1 MIRITG
7 FDFSIT
13 YLHIMALQAVTFRI
27 RALTSLVF
35 VAVMLT
41 GILWNTW
48 SFFILFSIIH
58 FGCWH
63 EYQKLL
69 AKIDPV
75 YSAISPFQKY
85 GVMLA
90 GWCIM
95 MFCARPGYGGDLG
108 NTGLHNAGLFGGLL
122 FLFILPVAEIL
133 YSRKVYMRNMGYS
146 AIGLIY
152 ISLSLGLLLNLRT
165 FYPGTAAF
173 LETVNKLLV
182 LIIILSLWVNDTMAY
197 LIGSLIGKTP
207 LTKISPKKTWEGT
220 IGGIIFAVATMG
232 AVGYYLSSE
241 FEIKP
246 AVQWMIVAAIAAIV
260 GTVGDL
266 IQSKLKRMARVKDSG
281 RIMPGHGGFLDRFDS
296 LLFATPFIWLYIV
309 MFA

>member
-1 MIRITG
+1 
-7 FDFSIT
+7 
-13 YLHIMALQAVTFRI
+13 MALQAVTFRI

-41 GILWNTW
+41 GLLWNIW

-58 FGCWH
+58 FGCWY
-63 EYQKLL
+63 EYQRLL
-69 AKIDPV
+69 AKIDPA
-75 YSAISPFQKY
+75 YREISSFQKY
-85 GVMLA
+85 GVMVA

-95 MFCARPGYGGDLG
+95 MYCARPGYDGDTG
-108 NTGLHNAGLFGGLL
+108 NTGLHNAGLYGGLL

-133 YSRKVYMRNMGYS
+133 YTRKTYLRNMGYS
-146 AIGLIY
+146 TMGLIY

-165 FYPGTAAF
+165 YYPGVP
-173 LETVNKLLV
+173 LESVNKLLV
-182 LIIILSLWVNDTMAY
+182 LAIILSLWVNDTMAY
-197 LIGSLIGKTP
+197 LVGSIFGKNT

-220 IGGIIFAVATMG
+220 LGGIFFAVVAMG
-232 AVGYYLSSE
+232 AVGYFLSSG
-241 FEIKP
+241 FEMQT
-246 AVQWMIVAAIAAIV
+246 VSQWMIVAAIAAIA

-266 IQSKLKRMARVKDSG
+266 LQSKLKRLADVKDSG
-281 RIMPGHGGFLDRFDS
+281 HIMPGHGGFLDRFDS

>member
-1 MIRITG
+1 
-7 FDFSIT
+7 
-13 YLHIMALQAVTFRI
+13 MALQAVTFKI

-41 GILWNTW
+41 GLLWNTW

-58 FGCWH
+58 FGCWY

-69 AKIDPV
+69 AKIDNS
-75 YSAISPFQKY
+75 YTEISAFQKY
-85 GVMLA
+85 GVMIA

-95 MFCARPGYGGDLG
+95 MYCARPGYDGDMG
-108 NTGLHNAGLFGGLL
+108 SAGLHNAGLYGGLL

-133 YSRKVYMRNMGYS
+133 YTRKTYLRNMGYS
-146 AIGLIY
+146 ALGLIY

-165 FYPGTAAF
+165 YYPGTV
-173 LETVNKLLV
+173 LENVNKLLV
-182 LIIILSLWVNDTMAY
+182 LTIILSLWVNDTMAY
-197 LIGSLIGKTP
+197 LVGSVFGKTR

-220 IGGIIFAVATMG
+220 IGGFIFAVITMG
-232 AVGYYLSSE
+232 AVGYFLSSD
-241 FEIKP
+241 FEMQT
-246 AVQWMIVAAIAAIV
+246 VTQWMIVAAIAAIA
-260 GTVGDL
+260 GNVGDL
-266 IQSKLKRMARVKDSG
+266 LQSKLKRLANVKDSG
-281 RIMPGHGGFLDRFDS
+281 HIMPGHGGFLDRFDS